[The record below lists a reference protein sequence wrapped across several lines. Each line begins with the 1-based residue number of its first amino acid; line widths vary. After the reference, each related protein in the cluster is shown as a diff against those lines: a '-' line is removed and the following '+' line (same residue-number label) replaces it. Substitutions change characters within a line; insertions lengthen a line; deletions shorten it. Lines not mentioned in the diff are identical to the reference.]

1 MTVNIVGIIVLIVLA
16 SLAWWANEQLN
27 NVPGLKPLVKV
38 IIVVVSILLLLQQSG
53 LIGSSSSIIL
63 K

>member
-1 MTVNIVGIIVLIVLA
+1 MSINLMGIIVLIVLA
-16 SLAWWANEQLN
+16 SLAWWANETLN

-38 IIVVVSILLLLQQSG
+38 IIVVVSVLLLLQQTG
-53 LIGSSSSIIL
+53 LINSTSNIVI